1 MIVLSHFIW
10 RTRLSLG
17 LSAACLALAGCSF
30 APLQPPLQ
38 NAVSN
43 VNADAAL
50 TPTTRISRELTRLP
64 RPKFKVPV
72 AVYAFRDQTGQF
84 KPQPD
89 SNLSNAVTQGA
100 ASIVV
105 KALLDSGWYLPI
117 EREGFQN
124 LLTERR
130 VAKALETPADKGKPG
145 SSYPSLMAANYL
157 IEGGVVGYESNVRT
171 GGDGANLLGVGGDV
185 KYRVDQVTVNLRS
198 VDVRTGQ
205 VINSVS
211 VTKTIFSHAFTANVY
226 KFVAYKTL
234 LQAEG
239 GYSSNEPAQLAVKEA
254 IESAVIHL
262 TVQGIRDG
270 AWALK
275 DEKDWELPLVQ
286 SYLREADANI
296 ADDMEINSSANVAP
310 ANVPMRSSKL
320 MLPPIPP
327 LPIVPL
333 RAVASTLPTQSPVA
347 VPTPSPSPEVAPAP
361 QAIQATVPASN
372 VPALTSDAKPIEAA
386 IPPRKEPIK
395 EVPLPQAIQTPSQ
408 TPRHEGTTKA
418 MLELTDP
425 LLAPRSNSLAEP
437 VADDSALLM
446 ARSSR

>member
-1 MIVLSHFIW
+1 MPALLIPTNRLTSSIALLFVCMVL
-10 RTRLSLG
+10 G
-17 LSAACLALAGCSF
+17 ACSM
-30 APLQPPLQ
+30 APLSPPPT
-38 NAVSN
+38 NAAMN

-50 TPTTRISRELTRLP
+50 TPTTRVSRELTRLP

-105 KALLDSGWYLPI
+105 KALLDSGWYQPI

-130 VAKALETPADKGKPG
+130 VAKALESPTDKGKPG

-157 IEGGVVGYESNVRT
+157 IEGGIVGFESNVRT

-205 VINSVS
+205 AINSVS

-239 GYSSNEPAQLAVKEA
+239 GYSTNEPAQLAVKEA

-275 DEKDWELPLVQ
+275 EEKDWEQPLVQ
-286 SYLREADANI
+286 SYLREADASI
-296 ADDMEINSSANVAP
+296 AEEMPSSVSSDSEP
-310 ANVPMRSSKL
+310 ATVPMRTSK
-320 MLPPIPP
+320 MVLPPIPP

-333 RAVASTLPTQSPVA
+333 RAVASTAPAPANAPANATLPSTPV
-347 VPTPSPSPEVAPAP
+347 VAPA
-361 QAIQATVPASN
+361 QQATQEAVPAS
-372 VPALTSDAKPIEAA
+372 ALTSDVAPIKAQ
-386 IPPRKEPIK
+386 PSVVTPRETVK
-395 EVPLPQAIQTPSQ
+395 EVPLPQAKEVPASAPAKTAEIRETP
-408 TPRHEGTTKA
+408 PMIA
-418 MLELTDP
+418 P
-425 LLAPRSNSLAEP
+425 LSSSMAEP
-437 VADDSALLM
+437 LADDAAM
-446 ARSSR
+446 VIAQSSR